1 MQEHMDVFG
10 PWSISMWVREFLFF
24 EKGLLKTEMQDF
36 KIIKSYLGE
45 EENTQREIVIVDLWL
60 KSVSAEATKV

>member
-1 MQEHMDVFG
+1 MLPKVF
-10 PWSISMWVREFLFF
+10 FLFFF
-24 EKGLLKTEMQDF
+24 EKGLLKIEMQDF

-45 EENTQREIVIVDLWL
+45 EKNTHCEIVIVDLWL

>member
-1 MQEHMDVFG
+1 MLPKVF
-10 PWSISMWVREFLFF
+10 FLFF

-36 KIIKSYLGE
+36 KIIKSCLGE

>member
-1 MQEHMDVFG
+1 MLPKVF
-10 PWSISMWVREFLFF
+10 FLFF